1 MKSNTV
7 QILTTVLSNVAVLAG
22 LVFLII
28 ELRQNSAIALSQ
40 MTQERALSYVDQHV
54 SYSADEDFAELYARV
69 FFRCDFDSITP
80 KEWDQITRNE
90 EAERSKRRDVWF
102 QASNGMI
109 DPLIAKNTLNMA
121 AIRFPLWDWLKLAPP
136 KDSVYGKAILEHS
149 KSDQFNPVY
158 WGRPFHSKFK
168 EWSKDKKSPHEIL

>member
-54 SYSADEDFAELYARV
+54 SYAANEDFAELYARV
-69 FFRCDFDSITP
+69 FFRCDFDSVTP

-90 EAERSKRRDVWF
+90 EAERGRQRDVWF
-102 QASNGMI
+102 LGKNGLI
-109 DPLIAKNTLNMA
+109 DPVMSKASLDQSARRL
-121 AIRFPLWDWLKLAPP
+121 PLWEWLKVANP
-136 KDSVYGKAILEHS
+136 KDTDFYKAITEHS
-149 KSDQFNPVY
+149 QSDEFSPAY
-158 WGRPFHSKFK
+158 WGRPFHTKFK
-168 EWSKDKKSPHEIL
+168 EWVKDKKSPHEI

>member
-40 MTQERALSYVDQHV
+40 MTQERALAYIDQHV
-54 SYSADEDFAELYARV
+54 SYAANEDFAELYARV
-69 FFRCDFDSITP
+69 FSRFDFDSITP

-90 EAERSKRRDVWF
+90 EAERARRRDVWF
-102 QASNGMI
+102 LAQNGLMDPAMGRAS
-109 DPLIAKNTLNMA
+109 LHEA
-121 AIRFPLWDWLKLAPP
+121 AIRFPLWEWLKIAPV
-136 KDSVYGKAILEHS
+136 KDSTYYDAVVDHS
-149 KSDQFNPVY
+149 NSDDFRSDF
-158 WGRPFHSKFK
+158 WGPFYAKFK
-168 EWSKDKKSPHEIL
+168 EWVKDKKSPHEI

>member
-1 MKSNTV
+1 MKTNTF
-7 QILTTVLSNVAVLAG
+7 ITLSTATANIGVLVG
-22 LVFLII
+22 LVFLIF

-90 EAERSKRRDVWF
+90 EAERARQRDVWF
-102 QASNGMI
+102 LAKNGMI
-109 DPLIAKNTLNMA
+109 DPKLGTNRLDQSARRL
-121 AIRFPLWDWLKLAPP
+121 PLWEWLKVAFPQDAVFH
-136 KDSVYGKAILEHS
+136 KEILEHS
-149 KSDQFNPVY
+149 NSDDFQPDY
-158 WGRPFHSKFK
+158 WGRPFHAKFK
-168 EWSKDKKSPHEIL
+168 EWVKDKKSPHEI

>member
-1 MKSNTV
+1 MISNTV

-54 SYSADEDFAELYARV
+54 SYATDEDFAELYARV
-69 FFRCDFDSITP
+69 FFRCDFDSVTP

-90 EAERSKRRDVWF
+90 EAERSNRRDVWF

-121 AIRFPLWDWLKLAPP
+121 AIRFPLWDWLKVAPP
-136 KDSVYGKAILEHS
+136 KDTDFCKAILEHA
-149 KSDQFNPVY
+149 KSDQFNPAFL
-158 WGRPFHSKFK
+158 GRSFHTKFK
-168 EWSKDKKSPHEIL
+168 EWVKDKKSPHEI